1 MRAVGLGVM
10 AVGLV
15 GIVWAG
21 SRSLHDHRSSS
32 SLGTPAETSDV
43 ATRNDRPVSGPKP
56 RPRPVGRPTHASGSV
71 ALNENSWP
79 ANGAAPL
86 LPPLSVRLA
95 GMIDPVGG
103 AAATVVVRVNG
114 QAFPATVTGDGF
126 AVSLHQV
133 SRHAMVEIEV
143 VKSGAVFTAL
153 AGSVL
158 QLKRQAG
165 ADGTVEP
172 SENPSLRVS
181 PLSTA
186 IRFFLMREL
195 GGRLPATDRELDAAL
210 HAVLPEDLE
219 PAMNMLRVTAAGQ
232 VALPAGYPTGLALL
246 GNPTEYRLWMDA
258 NRNSVPLSESRLHEQ
273 PGAMFTPSDMERNW
287 VSPGRIPLGGAPNF
301 AATAELLLK
310 TPSGY
315 DAYSSPGR
323 RNASFTRQLLPD
335 GDLELTP
342 VDMVYWDTVVR
353 KPFFWGN
360 LVDVIQRRTVTY
372 ERYRRIFIGDRSA
385 LWLRTRLERLVYP
398 EYPAQQPEYVATN
411 VILAMADFGRMRVPF
426 GQVQLSGRRGMPMFC
441 PGPTSLAGQH
451 PGLLPCQYAVH
462 AMGPSGNGMIE
473 AVGSTVDELLQPIAP
488 TGTAAFQWTLESDGG
503 LRVSGPGYSFKAWRL
518 GLGDGLIEPV
528 VYVATAQDANGSY
541 SQAGRNLIL
550 DASGQAGFSQ
560 DDPLGQWKYAS
571 FGDERAGYAYNEY
584 APLIT
589 TTFDRAADGNA
600 WHRETIS
607 YGNEVY
613 HGAHRAS
620 WRLLGGQLYETRHQ
634 ANVSTGIPG
643 TIGFHTC
650 EQAFAQGATV
660 CAPVRVRH
668 FRPFAKVGNLWYGI
682 EDVYL
687 RTSGLGVTPF
697 TITRSSRANV
707 YRPL

>member
-1 MRAVGLGVM
+1 M
-10 AVGLV
+10 AIGLV
-15 GIVWAG
+15 GVVWAG
-21 SRSLHDHRSSS
+21 ARSLHDLRLSSS
-32 SLGTPAETSDV
+32 QGSPAETSDV
-43 ATRNDRPVSGPKP
+43 VASHGRPGHRP
-56 RPRPVGRPTHASGSV
+56 RPRPAGRPSHAPVSG
-71 ALNENSWP
+71 ALNENSLP
-79 ANGAAPL
+79 ANGAATL

-95 GMIDPVGG
+95 GTIDPVGG
-103 AAATVVVRVNG
+103 AAATVVARVNG

-126 AVSLHQV
+126 AVNLHQV
-133 SRHAMVEIEV
+133 SRHAMVDIEV

-165 ADGTVEP
+165 ADGILVP
-172 SENPSLRVS
+172 AENPSLRVS

-195 GGRLPATDRELDAAL
+195 GGRLPANDRELDSVL
-210 HAVLPEDLE
+210 HAVLPDDLG
-219 PAMNMLRVTAAGQ
+219 PAMNMLHLAAAGQ
-232 VALPAGYPTGLALL
+232 IALPAGYQNGHALL
-246 GNPTEYRLWMDA
+246 ANQPDYRAWVET
-258 NRNSVPLSESRLHEQ
+258 NRSVVRSFDVRLREQ
-273 PGAMFTPSDMERNW
+273 PGVSFTPADAERSW
-287 VSPGRIPLGGAPNF
+287 LSPGRIPLGPVPNF
-301 AATAELLLK
+301 AATAELLLR

-315 DAYSSPGR
+315 DAHWAR
-323 RNASFTRQLLPD
+323 RNASFTRAILPD

-342 VDMVYWDTVVR
+342 VGTVYWDTVAR
-353 KPFFWGN
+353 KPFLWGS
-360 LVDVIQRRTVTY
+360 LVDVIQRRTVAS

-385 LWLRTRLERLVYP
+385 LWLRTRTERVVYP
-398 EYPAQQPEYVATN
+398 EYPAQPPEYVTTN
-411 VILAMADFGRMRVPF
+411 VILAMADFDRLRIPF
-426 GQVQLSGRRGMPMFC
+426 DSAQLSGRRGMQMFC
-441 PGPTSLAGQH
+441 PETTSLAGQH
-451 PGLLPCQYAVH
+451 PALLPCQYAIH
-462 AMGPSGNGMIE
+462 AMGPSGSGTIE
-473 AVGSTVDELLQPIAP
+473 GVGYSVDESLQPITP
-488 TGTAAFQWTLESDGG
+488 TDTTAFQWVLEPDGG
-503 LRVSGPGYSFKAWRL
+503 VRFTSAGYSVKAWRI
-518 GLGDGLIEPV
+518 GTGDGPFEPI

-541 SQAGRNLIL
+541 SVAGRNLLL
-550 DASGQAGFSQ
+550 DASGQTGFSQ

-571 FGDERAGYAYNEY
+571 FGDERGEYAYDELR
-584 APLIT
+584 PLIS
-589 TTFDRAADGNA
+589 TTFDRSADGNA

-613 HGAHRAS
+613 QGAHRAS

-634 ANVSTGIPG
+634 ANVPTGIPG

-668 FRPFAKVGNLWYGI
+668 FRPFAKVGSLWYGI
-682 EDVYL
+682 EHVYL

>member
-1 MRAVGLGVM
+1 M
-10 AVGLV
+10 
-15 GIVWAG
+15 
-21 SRSLHDHRSSS
+21 
-32 SLGTPAETSDV
+32 P
-43 ATRNDRPVSGPKP
+43 
-56 RPRPVGRPTHASGSV
+56 
-71 ALNENSWP
+71 
-79 ANGAAPL
+79 
-86 LPPLSVRLA
+86 
-95 GMIDPVGG
+95 
-103 AAATVVVRVNG
+103 
-114 QAFPATVTGDGF
+114 
-126 AVSLHQV
+126 
-133 SRHAMVEIEV
+133 RHAMVDIEV
-143 VKSGAVFTAL
+143 VKSAAVFTAF

-165 ADGTVEP
+165 ADGTVVP

-186 IRFFLMREL
+186 IRFFVMREL
-195 GGRLPATDRELDAAL
+195 GGRLPATDRELDSTL
-210 HAVLPEDLE
+210 HAILPDDLG
-219 PAMNMLRVTAAGQ
+219 PAMNMLHLTAAGQ
-232 VALPAGYPTGLALL
+232 IALPAGYPTGQALL
-246 GNPTEYRLWMDA
+246 ANQTDYRLWVQA
-258 NRNSVPLSESRLHEQ
+258 NRSVVRSFESRLREQ
-273 PGAMFTPSDMERNW
+273 PGAVFTASDAERSW
-287 VSPGRIPLGGAPNF
+287 VSPGRIPLGRGADF
-301 AATAELLLK
+301 AATAELLLR

-315 DAYSSPGR
+315 DAHSSPGR
-323 RNASFTRQLLPD
+323 RNASFTRQVLAD

-342 VDMVYWDTVVR
+342 VGTVYWDAVAS

-360 LVDVIQRRTVTY
+360 YVDVIQRRTVAS

-385 LWLRTRLERLVYP
+385 LWLRTRVERLVYP
-398 EYPAQQPEYVATN
+398 EYPAQLPEFVTTN
-411 VILAMADFGRMRVPF
+411 VILAMADFDRMRTPF
-426 GQVQLSGRRGMPMFC
+426 EPAQLSGRRGMPMFC

-462 AMGPSGNGMIE
+462 AMGPSGNGTIE
-473 AVGSTVDELLQPIAP
+473 GVGSTVDDLLRPITA
-488 TGTAAFQWTLESDGG
+488 TGTAAFQWAQEADGG

-528 VYVATAQDANGSY
+528 VYAATAQDANGSY
-541 SQAGRNLIL
+541 SQAGRSLIL
-550 DASGQAGFSQ
+550 DASGQTGFSQ

-571 FGDERAGYAYNEY
+571 FGDERGEYAYHEN
-584 APLIT
+584 APLIS
-589 TTFDRAADGNA
+589 TTFERAADGNA

-682 EDVYL
+682 EDVYV

-707 YRPL
+707 YRPI